1 MMASTVV
8 IGLGSPIMGDD
19 GVGLAALALLRDE
32 WRVDGVEW
40 VDGGT
45 WGMSLLP
52 LIEDARRL
60 LLVDAIAAFRE
71 PGTVIVL
78 EHDSLPIYLE
88 RKLSP
93 HQVDLRDVLAVATL
107 RGTLPEE
114 TVAIGVQP
122 HTVEL
127 GTTLSP
133 AVERAVEPLVAAVI
147 ARLESWGHCCTP
159 MTAEAPC
166 MR

>member
-1 MMASTVV
+1 MAGTVV

-19 GVGLAALALLRDE
+19 GVGLAALALLRDG

-78 EHDSLPIYLE
+78 ERDSLPIYLE

-122 HTVEL
+122 RTVEL

-133 AVERAVEPLVAAVI
+133 AVERAVEPLVAAVL
-147 ARLESWGHCCTP
+147 ARLESWGHRCTP
-159 MTAEAPC
+159 IPAEVTC
-166 MR
+166 TS

>member
-1 MMASTVV
+1 MTAGTVV

-19 GVGLAALALLRDE
+19 GVGLAALAQLRE
-32 WRVDGVEW
+32 GWLVDGVEW
-40 VDGGT
+40 IDGGT

-52 LIEDARRL
+52 AIEDARRL
-60 LLVDAIAAFRE
+60 VLVDAIAASKE
-71 PGTVIVL
+71 PGTIVIL
-78 EHDSLPIYLE
+78 ERESLPIYLE

-133 AVERAVEPLVAAVI
+133 AVEQAVDALVAAVI
-147 ARLESWGHCCTP
+147 ARLVHWGHRCTP
-159 MTAEAPC
+159 MTAGVTC
-166 MR
+166 MK